1 MSKRL
6 VLAGLTVWM
15 AASGADMASAQGWL
29 TRPPEPSGNPST
41 LEKQL
46 LGQALFWDE
55 QLSSSQ
61 SVACGTCHIPA
72 AGGSDPRS
80 RGQQSRAP
88 GPDGLFGTP
97 DDIQGSL
104 GLPLSV
110 VDGTFIPSAEF
121 GFHPQ
126 VTGRKA
132 SPAINA
138 LLNTVLFWDGRAE
151 FSYRNPVTGSVVLP
165 AWAALESQAV
175 EPVVSSVEMAF
186 LGRSW
191 SDVAIEIAPRRAL
204 ALSPGVPSALESW
217 IAGRDYDALFAEAF
231 GSPGVDID
239 RIAMAL
245 AVYQRTLFSDQ
256 TPLDDF
262 MNGNGG
268 ALTAQEQRGMALFQG
283 KGRCIDCHSFPQT
296 GRQQFH
302 YTGVRPVHE
311 DLGRGAITGN
321 PADDGKMLTPGL
333 RNVALRAPYF
343 HNGRAPDLLAVIDF
357 YDRGGDFHHPNKSAQ
372 IAPIGFTRPEKDD
385 LLAFLRDA
393 LTDPR
398 VAAESGPFERP
409 MLRGEDQAFHQR
421 YGAPSAN
428 ANGEAPQL
436 VIADPLRLGS
446 EWRVGV
452 GQGPTGANAWVAI
465 DLQSRPNGVP
475 FQGITAYLAGSP
487 AMRLFG
493 PTPLS
498 VDGHLTRFLPVPPNP
513 SLLGRLVYVQ
523 AFVQDARGSAGLTA
537 TAALATPILAA
548 E

>member
-1 MSKRL
+1 M
-6 VLAGLTVWM
+6 
-15 AASGADMASAQGWL
+15 ASGQGWL

-72 AGGSDPRS
+72 FGGSDPRS
-80 RGQQSRAP
+80 RRPESRAP
-88 GPDGLFGTP
+88 GPDGVFGTP
-97 DDIQGSL
+97 DDIHGSM
-104 GLPLSV
+104 GLPLSAN
-110 VDGTFIPSAEF
+110 DGSFRPSAEY

-132 SPAINA
+132 SPTINA

-151 FSYRNPVTGSVVLP
+151 FSYRNPVTGTVVLP

-175 EPVVSSVEMAF
+175 GPVVSSTEMAF
-186 LGRSW
+186 MGRDW
-191 SDVAIEIAPRRAL
+191 PDVANEIAPRRAL
-204 ALSPGVPSALESW
+204 ALSPSVPTALETW

-239 RIAMAL
+239 RVAMAL

-256 TPLDDF
+256 TRLDDF
-262 MNGNGG
+262 MNGNGA

-343 HNGRAPDLLAVIDF
+343 HNGRAPDLRAVIDF
-357 YDRGGDFHHPNKSAQ
+357 YDRGGDFNHPNKSVQ
-372 IAPIGFTRPEKDD
+372 IAPIGFTRPEIDD
-385 LLAFLRDA
+385 LLTFLRDA

-398 VAAESGPFERP
+398 VASQSGPFERP
-409 MLRGEDQAFHQR
+409 MLRGEDPAFHQR
-421 YGAPSAN
+421 FGMPTPN
-428 ANGEAPQL
+428 ANGTAPEL
-436 VIADPLRLGS
+436 VFADPLRLGS
-446 EWRVGV
+446 NWRVGV
-452 GQGPTGANAWVAI
+452 GHGPMGANSWIAV
-465 DLQSRPNGVP
+465 DGQSSPSGQPYQGV
-475 FQGITAYLAGSP
+475 TAYLAGSP
-487 AMRLFG
+487 ALRLFG
-493 PTPLS
+493 PTPLG
-498 VDGHLTRFLPVPPNP
+498 VGGHVTRFLPVPNTP
-513 SLLGRLVYVQ
+513 SLLGRTVYVQ
-523 AFVQDARGSAGLTA
+523 AFVQDALGPAGLTA
-537 TAALATPILAA
+537 TAALATPILVAD
-548 E
+548 

>member
-1 MSKRL
+1 MLKRL
-6 VLAGLTVWM
+6 VLAGLTVGWT
-15 AASGADMASAQGWL
+15 ASGAGVAWGQGWL
-29 TRPPEPSGNPST
+29 TRPPEPPGNAST

-61 SVACGTCHIPA
+61 SVACGSCHIPA

-80 RGQQSRAP
+80 RGPQSRAP
-88 GPDGLFGTP
+88 GPDGIFGTP
-97 DDIQGSL
+97 DDIQGSI
-104 GLPLSV
+104 GLPLSAA
-110 VDGTFIPSAEF
+110 DGSFLPSAEF

-132 SPAINA
+132 SPTINA

-151 FSYRNPVTGSVVLP
+151 FSYRNPVTGTVVLP

-186 LGRSW
+186 MGRDW
-191 SDVAIEIAPRRAL
+191 PDVASEIAPRRAL
-204 ALSPGVPSALESW
+204 ALSPSVPSALDSW

-333 RNVALRAPYF
+333 RNVALRAPHF
-343 HNGRAPDLLAVIDF
+343 HNGRAPDLRAVIDF
-357 YDRGGDFHHPNKSAQ
+357 YDRGGDFNHPNKSVQ
-372 IAPIGFTRPEKDD
+372 IAPIGFTPPEKDD

-398 VAAESGPFERP
+398 VATESGPFERP
-409 MLRGEDQAFHQR
+409 LLRREDPAFHQR
-421 YGAPSAN
+421 FGAPSPN
-428 ANGEAPQL
+428 ANGLAPQL
-436 VIADPLRLGS
+436 VFADPLRLGS
-446 EWRVGV
+446 TWRVGV
-452 GQGPTGANAWVAI
+452 ANGPTGANSWIAV
-465 DLQSRPNGVP
+465 DGQSQPNGVP
-475 FQGITAYLAGSP
+475 YQGVTAYLAGSQ
-487 AMRLFG
+487 AMRVFG
-493 PTPLS
+493 PTPLG
-498 VDGHLTRFLPVPPNP
+498 VDGHVTRFLPAPPTP
-513 SLLGRLVYVQ
+513 SLLGRTVYVQ
-523 AFVQDARGSAGLTA
+523 AFVQDALGAAGLTA

-548 E
+548 D

>member
-1 MSKRL
+1 MLKRL
-6 VLAGLTVWM
+6 VLAGLTVGWT
-15 AASGADMASAQGWL
+15 ASGASMAWGQGWL
-29 TRPPEPSGNPST
+29 TRPPEPPGNAST

-61 SVACGTCHIPA
+61 SVACGSCHIPA
-72 AGGSDPRS
+72 SGGSDPRS
-80 RGQQSRAP
+80 RGPQSRAP
-88 GPDGLFGTP
+88 GPDGIFGTP

-104 GLPLSV
+104 GLPLSAA
-110 VDGTFIPSAEF
+110 DGSFLPSAEF

-132 SPAINA
+132 SPTINA

-151 FSYRNPVTGSVVLP
+151 FSYRNPVTGAVVLP

-186 LGRSW
+186 LNRDW
-191 SDVAIEIAPRRAL
+191 PDVASEIAPRRAL
-204 ALSPGVPSALESW
+204 ALSPSVPSALDAW

-262 MNGNGG
+262 MNGNSG

-321 PADDGKMLTPGL
+321 RADDGKMLTPGL

-343 HNGRAPDLLAVIDF
+343 HNGRAPDLRAVIDF
-357 YDRGGDFHHPNKSAQ
+357 YDRGGDFNHPNKSAQ

-398 VAAESGPFERP
+398 VVAESGPFERP
-409 MLRGEDQAFHQR
+409 LLRQEDPAFHQR
-421 YGAPSAN
+421 FGAPSPN
-428 ANGEAPQL
+428 ANGMAPQL
-436 VIADPLRLGS
+436 VFADPLRLGS
-446 EWRVGV
+446 TWRVGV
-452 GQGPTGANAWVAI
+452 ANGPMGANGWIAI
-465 DLQSRPNGVP
+465 DGQSQPNGAP
-475 FQGITAYLAGSP
+475 YQGVTAYLAGSP

-493 PTPLS
+493 PTPLG
-498 VDGHLTRFLPVPPNP
+498 VGGHVTGFLPVPASA
-513 SLLGRLVYVQ
+513 SLLGRTVYVQ
-523 AFVQDARGSAGLTA
+523 AFVQDALGAAGLTA

-548 E
+548 D